1 CLGYKIGTRFFSV
14 PINDVIMLSTNKERP
29 GSIRL
34 TAKNKVAD
42 FPGDLNSFENKYSQ
56 FFRCDKSSLVN
67 IDYVDSYDYQKKELT
82 MIDNIKCSV
91 SYRKSRELNKILK
104 KK

>member
-1 CLGYKIGTRFFSV
+1 MI
-14 PINDVIMLSTNKERP
+14 
-29 GSIRL
+29 
-34 TAKNKVAD
+34 
-42 FPGDLNSFENKYSQ
+42 
-56 FFRCDKSSLVN
+56 N